1 MNTPRVK
8 GMTERGEDAAGSASK
23 QMTFRP
29 LSAVTSEK
37 LSDEHNDWQK
47 RRDNDFGGTNC
58 PRNMSVSHTWEYR
71 FAFRLAEAKDVPSEF
86 LGALEE
92 LTLLYGPRLV
102 GFFTPTVSH
111 GGETAWSVVPPQVVV
126 LFESSLAL
134 LSLELKSDRVSSLV
148 VSREDICGYGLASFL
163 LDSWMTI
170 YFAGRGLASAKIRFP
185 TQSAQ
190 ESKEFTSLFHGW
202 GFIGPDEGADLGIPG
217 LSALPAGSPPQ
228 FGHFLADH
236 PEFGQHTTCFLQPS
250 GSSAKGKR
258 CARLN
263 RLFVKTSNGLL
274 VLSDQYM
281 QSASRWGL
289 EATYLAKLCLRR
301 IDWIDGFG
309 GSEGIIRAR
318 IKGKSGVVE
327 MEWPVHIKYKLRAIR
342 WTREVNAAIA
352 ADKTS
357 VSRRRMEK

>member
-1 MNTPRVK
+1 M
-8 GMTERGEDAAGSASK
+8 GMTERSEDVAGSASK
-23 QMTFRP
+23 EMTSQP
-29 LSAVTSEK
+29 LSAVTRKRLSE
-37 LSDEHNDWQK
+37 EHNDRQK
-47 RRDNDFGGTNC
+47 RRDSGFGRTNC
-58 PRNMSVSHTWEYR
+58 PCNMSVSHTWEYR
-71 FAFRLAEAKDVPSEF
+71 FAFRLAEAKDVPGEF

-102 GFFTPTVSH
+102 GFFTPTMSH
-111 GGETAWSVVPPQVVV
+111 GGETAWSVIPPQVVV

-134 LSLELKSDRVSSLV
+134 LSLKLESDRVSSLV
-148 VSREDICGYGLASFL
+148 VSREDLFGYGLASFL

-190 ESKEFTSLFHGW
+190 ESKEFTSLFHRW
-202 GFIGPDEGADLGIPG
+202 GFIGPDEGADLSIPG
-217 LSALPAGSPPQ
+217 LSVLPAGSPPQ

-250 GSSAKGKR
+250 GSSVKGKR
-258 CARLN
+258 CARPN
-263 RLFVKTSNGLL
+263 QLFVKTSNGLL

-289 EATYLAKLCLRR
+289 EAAYLANRCLRR
-301 IDWIDGFG
+301 VDWIDGFG
-309 GSEGIIRAR
+309 GSEGVICAR

-327 MEWPVHIKYKLRAIR
+327 VEWPVHLKYKLRAIH
-342 WTREVNAAIA
+342 WTREANAAIA
-352 ADKTS
+352 TDRTS
-357 VSRRRMEK
+357 VRKCGMEK